1 MQMNYIKEAEDIL
14 KNYRKLKDSIEN
26 LENRK
31 NHILYKSRPREPG
44 AIDYSQPSIQKQNY
58 SDDTINQICEITQI
72 NNQIKETEAD
82 MQVVEDILKQ
92 IKKEDNILEKFLV
105 LKYIEK
111 PKENL
116 GRISKELGYSEDSN
130 HTIYTIKNKALR
142 EFAIRYF
149 GSKAIKY
156 T

>member
-1 MQMNYIKEAEDIL
+1 MNYIKEAEDIL
-14 KNYRKLKDSIEN
+14 TNHRKLRDSLKN

-31 NHILYKSRPREPG
+31 EHILYKSRPKELG
-44 AIDYSQPSIQKQNY
+44 AIDYSKPSIQKHSY
-58 SDDTINQICEITQI
+58 SDDTINQICEIAQI

-82 MQVVEDILKQ
+82 MQIVENILKQ
-92 IKKEDNILEKFLV
+92 IKNENSILEKFLT

-116 GRISKELGYSEDSN
+116 GKISRQLGYSEDSN
-130 HTIYTIKNKALR
+130 HTIYDIKNKALR
-142 EFAIRYF
+142 EFTIRYF
-149 GSKAIKY
+149 GSVALKN

>member
-1 MQMNYIKEAEDIL
+1 MNYIKEAEEIL
-14 KNYRKLKDSIEN
+14 KNHRKLKDSLKN
-26 LENRK
+26 LEKRK
-31 NHILYKSRPREPG
+31 EYILYKSRPKELG
-44 AIDYSQPSIQKQNY
+44 AIDYSKPSIQKHSY

-82 MQVVEDILKQ
+82 MQIVENILKQ
-92 IKKEDNILEKFLV
+92 IKDEDSILEKFLT
-105 LKYIEK
+105 LKYIDK

-116 GRISKELGYSEDSN
+116 GKISRQLGYSEDSN
-130 HTIYTIKNKALR
+130 HTIYDIKNKALR

-149 GSKAIKY
+149 GSVALKN

>member
-1 MQMNYIKEAEDIL
+1 MNYIKEAEEIL
-14 KNYRKLKDSIEN
+14 KNHRKLNDSIVN
-26 LENRK
+26 LEDRK
-31 NHILYKSRPREPG
+31 RQVLFKSKPKEPA
-44 AIDYSQPSIQKQNY
+44 AIDYSKPNIQKQSY

-82 MQVVEDILKQ
+82 MEIVRNILKQ
-92 IKKEDNILEKFLV
+92 IKEENEVLEKFLV
-105 LKYIEK
+105 LKYIKK

-116 GRISKELGYSEDSN
+116 NKISKELGYSEESN
-130 HTIYTIKNKALR
+130 HTIYDIKNKALR

-149 GSKAIKY
+149 GSSAIKY